1 MRDQL
6 DLVAVKRLQLRHQ
19 MRHAIGKAKLHR
31 LSAHPDIGVEQ
42 VGFRIQTLAPT
53 VPDMVDERLMD
64 RGLQRLQPLHILGL
78 LRQERV
84 GNTFR
89 FARRDHPP
97 FHPLP
102 GHKVWEPERREDHPD
117 RPHKGTCIHP
127 DVIRSTSQPIP
138 ARSRHI
144 FDKGMDRNALFIGQ
158 PADAR
163 GNQRRLHCRP
173 TRRVNLQGHRN
184 RLALEGALDQRG
196 KTLIIQGSAA
206 GANGAAKADHRDKG
220 RFRPEG
226 DETTHGREVSLQG
239 LAGKGGA
246 RQAWQMIDKLEMF
259 IALAKERHFGRAAEA
274 CGVTQPSLSSA
285 IRQLEDQLGV
295 QLVFRGS
302 RFQGLTPEGQRVLD
316 RALGI
321 VGDVRA
327 LKDEMRVVRTGL
339 SGNLR
344 LGVIPTALPMVADL
358 TDPFTAKHPN
368 VRVSILS
375 RTSVEILTGI
385 EALDLEAGITYLD
398 NEPLGRVSQVPLYT
412 EFYRLLIAPG
422 SDLAGR
428 RQVSWSELSTVPLC
442 LLTSDMQ
449 NRRIVNQHL
458 GEAGV
463 ASVPMIESNSTMALV
478 AHVLT
483 GRWASV
489 VPKKLAD
496 MFIADGRLLSIP
508 IVDPEAEHTVG
519 LIAAR
524 RDPQTPV
531 LQALMDE
538 AVRLFR

>member
-1 MRDQL
+1 
-6 DLVAVKRLQLRHQ
+6 
-19 MRHAIGKAKLHR
+19 
-31 LSAHPDIGVEQ
+31 
-42 VGFRIQTLAPT
+42 
-53 VPDMVDERLMD
+53 
-64 RGLQRLQPLHILGL
+64 
-78 LRQERV
+78 
-84 GNTFR
+84 
-89 FARRDHPP
+89 
-97 FHPLP
+97 
-102 GHKVWEPERREDHPD
+102 
-117 RPHKGTCIHP
+117 
-127 DVIRSTSQPIP
+127 
-138 ARSRHI
+138 
-144 FDKGMDRNALFIGQ
+144 
-158 PADAR
+158 
-163 GNQRRLHCRP
+163 
-173 TRRVNLQGHRN
+173 
-184 RLALEGALDQRG
+184 
-196 KTLIIQGSAA
+196 
-206 GANGAAKADHRDKG
+206 
-220 RFRPEG
+220 
-226 DETTHGREVSLQG
+226 
-239 LAGKGGA
+239 
-246 RQAWQMIDKLEMF
+246 
-259 IALAKERHFGRAAEA
+259 
-274 CGVTQPSLSSA
+274 VTQPSLSSA

-327 LKDEMRVVRTGL
+327 LKDEMRVVRSGL

-344 LGVIPTALPMVADL
+344 IGVIPTALPMVADL
-358 TDPFTAKHPN
+358 TGPFTLRHPN

-375 RTSVEILTGI
+375 RTSVEILNGI

-428 RQVSWSELSTVPLC
+428 RQVNWADLATVPLC

-463 ASVPMIESNSTMALV
+463 AATPMIESNSTVALV

-489 VPKKLAD
+489 VPKRLAD
-496 MFIADGRLLSIP
+496 MFVADGRLLSIP

-524 RDPQTPV
+524 REPQTPI
-531 LQALMDE
+531 LQALVDE
-538 AVRLFR
+538 AMRQFR